1 MPYIIYKEVDLEK
14 IYSSKEFTD
23 KLADELKSVK
33 STSLIKFLNI
43 LPTNKNYYKTGQR
56 NKFQRGFRKK
66 PTQSEETQTIKKV
79 NVLLNKMSPLNVPKI
94 IDGVLLEL
102 KFYPHLTK
110 IVTESIL
117 EKAILQNTY
126 CPHYVDLIIELIKVH
141 DVKHILGTLLTQ
153 FKEKY
158 ITNEY
163 MTVEQSSTGTSAGT
177 VASDESDKNAQ
188 EKYDDFCKKN
198 KLKDY
203 LMGYAIL
210 IVQLYNKKLVNLN
223 YINMIINL
231 LLNKLYYTDMI
242 DIDVNQEKLDLVENN
257 VFCLHKIFTTV
268 RNKKEL
274 KGFIKKIDILID
286 QKKYKPKLRF
296 KMMDI
301 KDIYL

>member
-1 MPYIIYKEVDLEK
+1 MPHIIYTEVDLEE
-14 IYSSKEFTD
+14 IFSSKEFTD
-23 KLADELKSVK
+23 KLADELISVK
-33 STSLIKFLNI
+33 STSLLKFLNS

-94 IDGVLLEL
+94 IEGVLLEL
-102 KFYPHLTK
+102 KFYPHLTN

-163 MTVEQSSTGTSAGT
+163 MDSGTDAGT
-177 VASDESDKNAQ
+177 VASEDASTGPEKNAQ

-231 LLNKLYYTDMI
+231 LLNKLYYTDMA

-274 KGFIKKIDILID
+274 KGFIQKIDILLEK
-286 QKKYKPKLRF
+286 KKYKPKLRF

-301 KDIYL
+301 KELY